1 MSNIG
6 KRKIQI
12 PTNTKIVYDS
22 ISRIVDIRGD
32 LGSFLHKIN
41 PHVDVIVHNS
51 YIELSSKNNVLWG
64 TENAI
69 LTNKIKGV
77 SQGFIKTLKLVGI
90 GYRVIIKDNFLVFKL
105 GFSHIINY
113 KIPEGIQV
121 SSKKPDTLTFFS
133 IKNDFLSTIINQIR
147 LFKKP
152 DLYKGK
158 GIRFQNEII
167 KLKEGKKK

>member
-12 PTNTKIVYDS
+12 PTNTKISYDS
-22 ISRIVDIRGD
+22 VSRLVTIQGD
-32 LGSFLHKIN
+32 LGTSLHKLNKHIDLVIKDSFL
-41 PHVDVIVHNS
+41 
-51 YIELSSKNNVLWG
+51 ELSSTNGVLWG

-69 LTNKIKGV
+69 ITNKIKGI

-90 GYRVIIKDNFLVFKL
+90 GYRVVIKDNTLVFKL

-133 IKNDFLSTIINQIR
+133 IQNDFLSTIINQIR
-147 LFKKP
+147 LLKKP

-167 KLKEGKKK
+167 RLKEGKKK

>member
-12 PTNTKIVYDS
+12 PTNTKISYDS
-22 ISRIVDIRGD
+22 VSRLVTIQGD
-32 LGSFLHKIN
+32 LGTFLHKLNKHI
-41 PHVDVIVHNS
+41 DLVIKDS
-51 YIELSSKNNVLWG
+51 FLELSSTNNVLWG

-69 LTNKIKGV
+69 ITNKIKGV

-90 GYRVIIKDNFLVFKL
+90 GYRVVIKDNTLVFKL

-133 IKNDFLSTIINQIR
+133 IQNDFLSTIINQIR
-147 LFKKP
+147 LLKKP

-167 KLKEGKKK
+167 RLKEGKKK